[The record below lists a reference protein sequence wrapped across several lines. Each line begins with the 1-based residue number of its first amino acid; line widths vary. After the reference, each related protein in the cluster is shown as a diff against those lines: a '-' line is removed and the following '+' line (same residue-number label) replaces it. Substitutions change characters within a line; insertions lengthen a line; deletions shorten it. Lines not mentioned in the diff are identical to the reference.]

1 MPSNESSR
9 VPQGRHPCAA
19 VTEEA
24 SVSPA
29 PGRSGAPAY
38 RPDIDGL
45 RALAVISV
53 LLFHIGIP
61 GFDGGYVGVD
71 VFFVISGYLI
81 TRLLEE
87 SRDESARHQ
96 LAAFYL
102 RRMRRILPALLATC
116 LVTAVVAVALFTPDE
131 LVNVGKFLA
140 ATPVMLSNVASWTR
154 GDYFAPGVR
163 QLPLSHLWSI
173 SVEEQF
179 YLIYPLLLIAI
190 ARYRLPY
197 RRLTLIGLAS
207 VSLALCI
214 WASHHMSEANYV
226 FAPTRAW
233 ELLLGA
239 TLAMSAAPRIWNRIA
254 VEGVAA
260 ASLLGIVVA
269 VHLYTASTRYP
280 GTAAILPCVA
290 TAALL
295 ATGSSSRPALVNR
308 MLSWRPLVF
317 VGLISY
323 SLYLWHQPMLVFV
336 NYYYIAPLTPAATA
350 ALLAAT
356 LLVATAS
363 WRFIERPVRARILM
377 KNTRTLLVGAGVGS
391 AGILVAGLVL
401 WNSDG
406 FPQRFPPET
415 RSLIVS
421 MTATPEL
428 VHCVEDV
435 SLEQVRAGRVCNYGP
450 GDPSPKVLLW
460 GDSHAL
466 ALMPAVQELAKAHG
480 MHAYFVAKYNCL
492 PLFAPS
498 NPIRIDTATD
508 RYGCATFNS
517 AVLEAIA
524 RLQPELIILDGAWA
538 AGEPPAHVPD
548 VAAGIE
554 QTVNRVSDHS
564 RSICVVF
571 AVPMLKYAVSHAL
584 FMSRRRHIPDDFLS
598 LSRADALAQHSDME
612 HDVRVIAQRSG
623 LKVADPKDALC
634 PANSCL
640 YKADDRSLYFD
651 DSHLSVY
658 GALYAAPTLE
668 PCFATDRRRRLPQQG
683 FYGAAGT
690 NRIRVISDGT
700 PKRFGG
706 PQ

>member
-1 MPSNESSR
+1 MSVPAARSR
-9 VPQGRHPCAA
+9 
-19 VTEEA
+19 
-24 SVSPA
+24 
-29 PGRSGAPAY
+29 APAY

-53 LLFHIGIP
+53 ILFHNGIP

-81 TRLLEE
+81 TQLLEE
-87 SRDESARHQ
+87 SRDESAPRR
-96 LAAFYL
+96 LATFYV

-116 LVTAVVAVALFTPDE
+116 LVTAIVAIALFTPDQ

-140 ATPVMLSNVASWTR
+140 ATPVMLSNVATWTR

-179 YLIYPLLLIAI
+179 YLVYPLLLIAI
-190 ARYRLPY
+190 TRYRLPY
-197 RRLTLIGLAS
+197 RRLMLLVFAS
-207 VSLALCI
+207 VSLALCV
-214 WASHHMSEANYV
+214 WASHRAPEANYV

-233 ELLLGA
+233 ELLLGGML
-239 TLAMSAAPRIWNRIA
+239 TIGGVPRIGNRIA
-254 VEGVAA
+254 AEGLAVAG
-260 ASLLGIVVA
+260 LLGIAIA
-269 VHLYTASTRYP
+269 VHFYTSAIRYP
-280 GTAAILPCVA
+280 GTAAMLPCMA

-295 ATGSSSRPALVNR
+295 ATGSGPRPALVNR
-308 MLSWRPLVF
+308 MLSWPPLVF

-323 SLYLWHQPMLVFV
+323 SLYLWHQPLLVFA
-336 NYYYIAPLTPAATA
+336 NYYYIAPLRPAATA
-350 ALLAAT
+350 ALLVAT

-377 KNTRTLLVGAGVGS
+377 KSTRTLLVGVGVGS
-391 AGILVAGLVL
+391 AGILLAGLVL

-415 RSLIVS
+415 RGLIVS

-428 VHCVEDV
+428 VRCVEEV

-466 ALMPAVQELAKAHG
+466 AMMPAVKELAKAHG
-480 MHAYFVAKYNCL
+480 MHVYFVAKYNCL
-492 PLFAPS
+492 PLFAPL
-498 NPIRIDTATD
+498 NPTRIDTATD
-508 RYGCATFNS
+508 RYGCANFNT
-517 AVLEAIA
+517 AVLDAVT
-524 RLQPELIILDGAWA
+524 RLEPELIILDGAWA
-538 AGEPPAHVPD
+538 AGEPPPHEPD
-548 VAAGIE
+548 IAAGVE
-554 QTVNRVSDHS
+554 QTVSRVGHHS

-571 AVPMLKYAVSHAL
+571 AVPMLKYAVSDAL
-584 FMSRRRHIPDDFLS
+584 FVARRRHIPDDFLRV
-598 LSRADALAQHSDME
+598 SRADALAQHRDME
-612 HDVRVIAQRSG
+612 HDMRAVAERSG
-623 LKVADPKDALC
+623 LTLVDPKDALC
-634 PANSCL
+634 PADSCL

-658 GALYAAPTLE
+658 GALYVARTLE
-668 PCFATDRRRRLPQQG
+668 PCFAIDRR
-683 FYGAAGT
+683 
-690 NRIRVISDGT
+690 
-700 PKRFGG
+700 
-706 PQ
+706 

>member
-1 MPSNESSR
+1 MSVPAARSR
-9 VPQGRHPCAA
+9 
-19 VTEEA
+19 
-24 SVSPA
+24 
-29 PGRSGAPAY
+29 APAY

-53 LLFHIGIP
+53 ILFHNGIP

-81 TRLLEE
+81 TQLLEE
-87 SRDESARHQ
+87 SRDESAPRR
-96 LAAFYL
+96 LATFYV

-116 LVTAVVAVALFTPDE
+116 LVTAIVAVALFTPDQ

-140 ATPVMLSNVASWTR
+140 ATPVMLSNVATWTR

-179 YLIYPLLLIAI
+179 YLVYPLLLIAI
-190 ARYRLPY
+190 TRYRLPY
-197 RRLTLIGLAS
+197 RRLTLVVFAS
-207 VSLALCI
+207 LSLALCV
-214 WASHHMSEANYV
+214 WASHRAPEANYV

-233 ELLLGA
+233 ELLLGGML
-239 TLAMSAAPRIWNRIA
+239 TIGGVPRIGNRIA
-254 VEGVAA
+254 AEGLAVAG
-260 ASLLGIVVA
+260 LLGIAIA
-269 VHLYTASTRYP
+269 VHFYTSAIRYP
-280 GTAAILPCVA
+280 GTAAMLPCMA
-290 TAALL
+290 SAALL
-295 ATGSSSRPALVNR
+295 ATGSGPRPALVNR
-308 MLSWRPLVF
+308 MLSWPPLVF

-323 SLYLWHQPMLVFV
+323 SLYLWHQPLLVFA
-336 NYYYIAPLTPAATA
+336 NYYYIAPLRPAATA
-350 ALLAAT
+350 ALLVAT

-377 KNTRTLLVGAGVGS
+377 KSTRTLLVGAGVGS
-391 AGILVAGLVL
+391 AGILLAGLVL

-415 RSLIVS
+415 RGLIVS

-428 VHCVEDV
+428 VRCVEEV

-450 GDPSPKVLLW
+450 GDSSPKVLLW

-466 ALMPAVQELAKAHG
+466 AMMPAVKELAKAHG
-480 MHAYFVAKYNCL
+480 MHVYFVAKYNCL

-498 NPIRIDTATD
+498 NPTKIDTATD
-508 RYGCATFNS
+508 RYGCANFNT
-517 AVLEAIA
+517 AVLEAVT
-524 RLQPELIILDGAWA
+524 RLEPELIILDGAWA
-538 AGEPPAHVPD
+538 AGEAPPRVPN

-554 QTVNRVSDHS
+554 QTVSRVGHHS

-571 AVPMLKYAVSHAL
+571 AVPMLKYAVSDAL
-584 FMSRRRHIPDDFLS
+584 FVARRRHIPDDFLRV
-598 LSRADALAQHSDME
+598 SRADALAQHRDME
-612 HDVRVIAQRSG
+612 HDMRAVAERSG
-623 LKVADPKDALC
+623 LTLVDPKDALC
-634 PANSCL
+634 PADSCL

-658 GALYAAPTLE
+658 GALYVARTLE
-668 PCFATDRRRRLPQQG
+668 PCFAIDRR
-683 FYGAAGT
+683 
-690 NRIRVISDGT
+690 
-700 PKRFGG
+700 
-706 PQ
+706 

>member
-1 MPSNESSR
+1 MSVPAARSR
-9 VPQGRHPCAA
+9 
-19 VTEEA
+19 
-24 SVSPA
+24 
-29 PGRSGAPAY
+29 APAY

-53 LLFHIGIP
+53 ILFHNGIP

-81 TRLLEE
+81 TQLLEE
-87 SRDESARHQ
+87 SRDESAPRR
-96 LAAFYL
+96 LATFYV

-116 LVTAVVAVALFTPDE
+116 LVTAIVAVALFTPDQ

-140 ATPVMLSNVASWTR
+140 ATPVMLSNVATWTR

-179 YLIYPLLLIAI
+179 YLVYPLLLIAI
-190 ARYRLPY
+190 TRYRLPY
-197 RRLTLIGLAS
+197 RRLTLVVFAS
-207 VSLALCI
+207 LSLALCV
-214 WASHHMSEANYV
+214 WASHRAPEANYV

-233 ELLLGA
+233 ELLLGGML
-239 TLAMSAAPRIWNRIA
+239 TIGGVPRIGNRIA
-254 VEGVAA
+254 AEGLAVAG
-260 ASLLGIVVA
+260 LLGIAIA
-269 VHLYTASTRYP
+269 VHFYTSAIRYP
-280 GTAAILPCVA
+280 GTAAMLPCMA

-295 ATGSSSRPALVNR
+295 ATGSGPRPALVNR
-308 MLSWRPLVF
+308 MLSWPPLVF

-323 SLYLWHQPMLVFV
+323 SLYLWHQPLLVFA
-336 NYYYIAPLTPAATA
+336 NYYYIAPLRPAATA
-350 ALLAAT
+350 ALLVAT

-377 KNTRTLLVGAGVGS
+377 KSTRTLLVGAGVGS
-391 AGILVAGLVL
+391 AGILLAGLVL

-415 RSLIVS
+415 RGLIVS

-428 VHCVEDV
+428 VRCVEEV

-466 ALMPAVQELAKAHG
+466 AMMPAVKELAKAHG
-480 MHAYFVAKYNCL
+480 MHVYFVAKYNCL
-492 PLFAPS
+492 PLFAPL
-498 NPIRIDTATD
+498 NPTRIDTATD
-508 RYGCATFNS
+508 RYGCANFNT
-517 AVLEAIA
+517 AVLDAVT
-524 RLQPELIILDGAWA
+524 RLEPELIILDGAWA
-538 AGEPPAHVPD
+538 AGEPPPHEPD
-548 VAAGIE
+548 IAAGVE
-554 QTVNRVSDHS
+554 QTVSRVGHHS

-571 AVPMLKYAVSHAL
+571 AVPMLEYAVSDAL
-584 FMSRRRHIPDDFLS
+584 FVARRRHIPDDFLR
-598 LSRADALAQHSDME
+598 LSRADALAQHRDME
-612 HDVRVIAQRSG
+612 HDMRAVAQRSG
-623 LKVADPKDALC
+623 LTLVDPKDALC
-634 PANSCL
+634 PADSCL

-658 GALYAAPTLE
+658 GALYVARTLE
-668 PCFATDRRRRLPQQG
+668 PCFAIDRR
-683 FYGAAGT
+683 
-690 NRIRVISDGT
+690 
-700 PKRFGG
+700 
-706 PQ
+706 

>member
-1 MPSNESSR
+1 MS
-9 VPQGRHPCAA
+9 VPA
-19 VTEEA
+19 
-24 SVSPA
+24 
-29 PGRSGAPAY
+29 GRSRTPAY

-53 LLFHIGIP
+53 ILFHNGIP

-81 TRLLEE
+81 TQLLEE
-87 SRDESARHQ
+87 SRDESAPRR
-96 LAAFYL
+96 LATFYV

-116 LVTAVVAVALFTPDE
+116 LVTAIVAIALFTPDQ

-140 ATPVMLSNVASWTR
+140 ATPVMLSNVATWTR

-190 ARYRLPY
+190 TRYRLPY
-197 RRLTLIGLAS
+197 RRLTLVVFAS
-207 VSLALCI
+207 LSLALCV
-214 WASHHMSEANYV
+214 WASHRAPEANYV

-233 ELLLGA
+233 ELLLGGML
-239 TLAMSAAPRIWNRIA
+239 TIGGVPRIGNRIA
-254 VEGVAA
+254 AEGLAVAG
-260 ASLLGIVVA
+260 LLGIAIA
-269 VHLYTASTRYP
+269 VHFYTSAIRYP
-280 GTAAILPCVA
+280 GTAAMLPCMA
-290 TAALL
+290 SAALL
-295 ATGSSSRPALVNR
+295 ATGSGPRPALVNR
-308 MLSWRPLVF
+308 MLSWPPLVF

-323 SLYLWHQPMLVFV
+323 SLYLWHQPLLVFA
-336 NYYYIAPLTPAATA
+336 NYYYIAPLRPAATA
-350 ALLAAT
+350 ALLVAT

-377 KNTRTLLVGAGVGS
+377 KSTRTLLVGVGVGS
-391 AGILVAGLVL
+391 AGILLAGLVL

-406 FPQRFPPET
+406 FPQRFPPQT
-415 RSLIVS
+415 RGLIVS

-428 VHCVEDV
+428 VRCVEEV
-435 SLEQVRAGRVCNYGP
+435 SLEQVRAGRVCNYGS

-466 ALMPAVQELAKAHG
+466 AMMPAVKELAKAHG
-480 MHAYFVAKYNCL
+480 MHVYFVAKYNCL

-498 NPIRIDTATD
+498 NPTKIDTATD
-508 RYGCATFNS
+508 RYGCANFNT
-517 AVLEAIA
+517 AVLEAVT
-524 RLQPELIILDGAWA
+524 RLEPELIILDGAWA
-538 AGEPPAHVPD
+538 AGEAPPRVPN

-554 QTVNRVSDHS
+554 QTVSRVGHHS

-571 AVPMLKYAVSHAL
+571 AVPMLKYAVSDAL
-584 FMSRRRHIPDDFLS
+584 FVARRRHIPDDFLR
-598 LSRADALAQHSDME
+598 LSRADALAQHRDME
-612 HDVRVIAQRSG
+612 HDMRAAAQRSG
-623 LKVADPKDALC
+623 LTLVDPKDALC
-634 PANSCL
+634 PGDSCL

-658 GALYAAPTLE
+658 GALYVARTLE
-668 PCFATDRRRRLPQQG
+668 PCFAIDRR
-683 FYGAAGT
+683 
-690 NRIRVISDGT
+690 
-700 PKRFGG
+700 
-706 PQ
+706 

>member
-1 MPSNESSR
+1 MSVPAARSR
-9 VPQGRHPCAA
+9 
-19 VTEEA
+19 
-24 SVSPA
+24 
-29 PGRSGAPAY
+29 APAY

-53 LLFHIGIP
+53 ILFHNGIP

-81 TRLLEE
+81 TQLLEE
-87 SRDESARHQ
+87 SRDESAPRR
-96 LAAFYL
+96 LATFYV

-116 LVTAVVAVALFTPDE
+116 LVTAIVAVALFTPDQ

-140 ATPVMLSNVASWTR
+140 ATPVMLSNVATWTR

-179 YLIYPLLLIAI
+179 YLVYPLLLIAI
-190 ARYRLPY
+190 TRYRLPY
-197 RRLTLIGLAS
+197 RRLTLVVFAS
-207 VSLALCI
+207 LSLALCV
-214 WASHHMSEANYV
+214 WASHRAPEANYV

-233 ELLLGA
+233 ELLLGGML
-239 TLAMSAAPRIWNRIA
+239 TIGGVPRIGNRIA
-254 VEGVAA
+254 AEGLAVAG
-260 ASLLGIVVA
+260 LLGIAIA
-269 VHLYTASTRYP
+269 VHFYTSAIRYP
-280 GTAAILPCVA
+280 GTAAMLPCMA

-295 ATGSSSRPALVNR
+295 ATGSGPRPALVNR
-308 MLSWRPLVF
+308 MLSWPPLVF

-323 SLYLWHQPMLVFV
+323 SLYLWHQPLLVFA
-336 NYYYIAPLTPAATA
+336 NYYYIAPLRPAATA
-350 ALLAAT
+350 ALLVAT

-377 KNTRTLLVGAGVGS
+377 KSTRTLLVGAGVGS
-391 AGILVAGLVL
+391 AGILLAGLVL

-415 RSLIVS
+415 RGLIVS

-428 VHCVEDV
+428 VRCVEEV

-466 ALMPAVQELAKAHG
+466 AMMPAVKELAKAHG
-480 MHAYFVAKYNCL
+480 MHVYFVAKYNCL

-498 NPIRIDTATD
+498 NPTKIDTATD
-508 RYGCATFNS
+508 RYGCANFNT
-517 AVLEAIA
+517 AVLEAVT
-524 RLQPELIILDGAWA
+524 RLEPELIILDGAWA
-538 AGEPPAHVPD
+538 AGEAPPRVPN

-554 QTVNRVSDHS
+554 QTVSRVGHHS

-571 AVPMLKYAVSHAL
+571 AVPMLKYAVSDAL
-584 FMSRRRHIPDDFLS
+584 FVARRRHIPDDFLRV
-598 LSRADALAQHSDME
+598 SRADALAQHRDME
-612 HDVRVIAQRSG
+612 HDMRAVAERSG
-623 LKVADPKDALC
+623 LTLVDPKDALC
-634 PANSCL
+634 PADSCL

-658 GALYAAPTLE
+658 GALYVARTLE
-668 PCFATDRRRRLPQQG
+668 PCFAIDRR
-683 FYGAAGT
+683 
-690 NRIRVISDGT
+690 
-700 PKRFGG
+700 
-706 PQ
+706 

>member
-1 MPSNESSR
+1 MSVPAARSR
-9 VPQGRHPCAA
+9 
-19 VTEEA
+19 
-24 SVSPA
+24 
-29 PGRSGAPAY
+29 APAY

-53 LLFHIGIP
+53 ILFHNGIP

-81 TRLLEE
+81 TQLLEE
-87 SRDESARHQ
+87 SRDESAPRR
-96 LAAFYL
+96 LATFYV

-116 LVTAVVAVALFTPDE
+116 LVTAIVAVALFTPDQ

-140 ATPVMLSNVASWTR
+140 ATPVMLSNVATWTR

-179 YLIYPLLLIAI
+179 YLVYPLLLIAI
-190 ARYRLPY
+190 TRYRLPY
-197 RRLTLIGLAS
+197 RRLTLVVFAS
-207 VSLALCI
+207 LSLALCV
-214 WASHHMSEANYV
+214 WASHRAPEANYV

-233 ELLLGA
+233 ELLLGGML
-239 TLAMSAAPRIWNRIA
+239 TIGGVPRIGNRIA
-254 VEGVAA
+254 AEGLAVAG
-260 ASLLGIVVA
+260 LLGIAIA
-269 VHLYTASTRYP
+269 VHFYTSAIRYP
-280 GTAAILPCVA
+280 GTAAMLPCMA

-295 ATGSSSRPALVNR
+295 ATGSGPRPALVNR
-308 MLSWRPLVF
+308 MLSWPPLVF

-323 SLYLWHQPMLVFV
+323 SLYLWHQPLLVFA
-336 NYYYIAPLTPAATA
+336 NYYYIAPLRPAATA
-350 ALLAAT
+350 ALLVAT

-377 KNTRTLLVGAGVGS
+377 KSTRTLLVGVGVGS
-391 AGILVAGLVL
+391 AGILLAGLVL

-406 FPQRFPPET
+406 FPQRFPPQT
-415 RSLIVS
+415 RGLIVS

-428 VHCVEDV
+428 VRCVEEV

-466 ALMPAVQELAKAHG
+466 AMMPAVKELAKAHG
-480 MHAYFVAKYNCL
+480 MHVYFVAKYNCL

-498 NPIRIDTATD
+498 NPTKIDTATD
-508 RYGCATFNS
+508 RYGCANFNT
-517 AVLEAIA
+517 AVLEAVT
-524 RLQPELIILDGAWA
+524 RLEPELIILDGAWA
-538 AGEPPAHVPD
+538 AGEPPPRVPD
-548 VAAGIE
+548 IAAGIE
-554 QTVNRVSDHS
+554 QTVSRVGHHS

-571 AVPMLKYAVSHAL
+571 AVPMLKYAVSDAL
-584 FMSRRRHIPDDFLS
+584 FVARRRHIPDDFLRV
-598 LSRADALAQHSDME
+598 SRADALAQHRDME
-612 HDVRVIAQRSG
+612 HDMRAVAERSG
-623 LKVADPKDALC
+623 LTLVDPKDALC
-634 PANSCL
+634 PADSCL

-658 GALYAAPTLE
+658 GALYVARTLE
-668 PCFATDRRRRLPQQG
+668 PCFAIDRR
-683 FYGAAGT
+683 
-690 NRIRVISDGT
+690 
-700 PKRFGG
+700 
-706 PQ
+706 